1 MLCFAIALCFAE
13 MAALV
18 PANGAACAYAREAFG
33 PFPGFLVGWVMWLSA
48 LVGGA
53 SVAVAFGSLAVEPL
67 QAAAAMAGLGPLP
80 PGALALGASTI
91 LILALAA
98 ANSRGATQGA
108 ASNNLLAMLKLVPL
122 AAFTLWALPRVRL
135 DALAGP
141 VTASPEPLAGFLLVL
156 YTFSGFEDVPVPAGE
171 TRDAGRN
178 VPRALALVLTLAA
191 VLYAVI
197 QAEIGSMGLAGSE
210 TPLSGAARGH
220 GMMAS
225 LIGAGALASVASVN
239 AAIVFTGPRSLWVL
253 AADGWVPAWL
263 AALHPATGVPLACLV
278 VTTGLTL
285 ALVWSGTF
293 EALAVLAVLASLLQ
307 YLAAIL
313 AVIWLRWREPDRP
326 RPVRIPGG
334 LLIPAAALLVCL
346 LLLVTS
352 ELQFLAGSAAAIALG
367 AILAVPRLRSRAGA

>member
-33 PFPGFLVGWVMWLSA
+33 PFSGFLVGWVMWLSA

-53 SVAVAFGSLAVEPL
+53 SVAVAFGSLATEPI
-67 QAAAAMAGLGPLP
+67 QAAAEMAGLGPLP
-80 PGALALGASTI
+80 PATIALGASTL
-91 LILALAA
+91 LILVLAA
-98 ANSRGATQGA
+98 ANSRGASQGA
-108 ASNNLLAMLKLVPL
+108 ASNNLLSMLKLVPL
-122 AAFTLWALPRVRL
+122 AAFVVWALPRVRL

-141 VTASPEPLAGFLLVL
+141 VTTSPEPLAGFLLVL

-171 TRDAGRN
+171 TRGAGRT
-178 VPRALALVLTLAA
+178 VPLALALVLAFSTL
-191 VLYAVI
+191 LYVAI
-197 QAEIGSMGLAGSE
+197 QAEVGSMGLAGSE

-220 GMMAS
+220 GWMAS

-253 AADGWVPAWL
+253 AADGWVPGWL
-263 AALHPATGVPLACLV
+263 AALHPVTGVPLACLV
-278 VTTGLTL
+278 LTTGLTL

-293 EALAVLAVLASLLQ
+293 ETLAVLAVLASLVQ
-307 YLAAIL
+307 YLTAIL
-313 AVIWLRWREPDRP
+313 AVMWLRVRQPERP

-334 LLIPAAALLVCL
+334 QLIPGAALLVCL

-352 ELQFLAGSAAAIALG
+352 DLQYLAGSGAAIALG
-367 AILAVPRLRSRAGA
+367 AILALPRLRSHRRA